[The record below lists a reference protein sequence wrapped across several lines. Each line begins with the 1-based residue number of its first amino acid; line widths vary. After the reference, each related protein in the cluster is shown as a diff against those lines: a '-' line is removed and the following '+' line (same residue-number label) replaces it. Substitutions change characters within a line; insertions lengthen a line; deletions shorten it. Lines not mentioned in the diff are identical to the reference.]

1 MNTKKEEFGMLE
13 KEIERHLREGV
24 KSLGGWCL
32 KFVTPG
38 FTGVPD
44 RVILM
49 KGGVIAFVELKR
61 PGQVE
66 RQRQQFVQSRL
77 RKMGFRV
84 FSSVDS
90 WQKVDDV
97 LCWCMARVAGVDG

>member
-1 MNTKKEEFGMLE
+1 MLE
-13 KEIERHLREGV
+13 KEIERHLRECV

-44 RVILM
+44 RIILLP
-49 KGGVIAFVELKR
+49 GGVIAFVELKR

-77 RKMGFRV
+77 RRLGFYV
-84 FSSVDS
+84 FSSVNS
-90 WQKVDDV
+90 QKRMDEVIR
-97 LCWCMARVAGVDG
+97 WCEAKMAGVDG

>member
-1 MNTKKEEFGMLE
+1 MLE
-13 KEIERHLREGV
+13 KEIERHLRECV

-97 LCWCMARVAGVDG
+97 LCWCAARVAGVERDG